1 MSRTYWSVVR
11 AARAAAE
18 ALISSC
24 RSGGDSG
31 TKSVQTQTEKKK
43 LLAGRR
49 DIVDAPSLG
58 IAYLDLF
65 LAQRDATDNM
75 RASELVWFG
84 IDLVLCF

>member
-1 MSRTYWSVVR
+1 MR

-18 ALISSC
+18 ASISSG

-31 TKSVQTQTEKKK
+31 TKSVQAQNRREK

-49 DIVDAPSLG
+49 DIVGAPSLG
-58 IAYLDLF
+58 IAYLDLL

-75 RASELVWFG
+75 RASELVWLG
-84 IDLVLCF
+84 IDLVLGF